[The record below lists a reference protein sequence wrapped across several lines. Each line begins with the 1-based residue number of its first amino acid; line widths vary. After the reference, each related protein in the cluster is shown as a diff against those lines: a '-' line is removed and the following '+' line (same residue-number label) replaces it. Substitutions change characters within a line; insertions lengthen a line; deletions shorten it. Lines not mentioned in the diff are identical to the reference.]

1 MGNIERNQ
9 RSSAKSDEAPRLLE
23 TTVAPGKQPDECV
36 AFSEKSRNF
45 LEFPAAVLQLDFVQ
59 SSTIRSIF
67 RRIDRWTTNS
77 RVSPSL
83 YGRKLPYEMSEMRIE
98 SVEE

>member
-36 AFSEKSRNF
+36 AFSEKSR
-45 LEFPAAVLQLDFVQ
+45 
-59 SSTIRSIF
+59 
-67 RRIDRWTTNS
+67 IDE
-77 RVSPSL
+77 
-83 YGRKLPYEMSEMRIE
+83 GE
-98 SVEE
+98 SVDRRRGLVRQAHA